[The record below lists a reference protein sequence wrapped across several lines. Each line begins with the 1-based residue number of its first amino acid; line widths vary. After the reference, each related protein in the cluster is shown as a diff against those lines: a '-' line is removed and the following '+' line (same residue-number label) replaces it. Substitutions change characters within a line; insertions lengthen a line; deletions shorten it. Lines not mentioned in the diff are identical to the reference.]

1 MKKFWIAMYV
11 FWMTFAGISAVAAC
25 TPAGTAG
32 DDTVACTGIIASY
45 QYLYGGSDTVTLD
58 HVSANT
64 NGNVY
69 WLDEAIGGNPLTDG
83 NDTLIAHDSSFFWVL
98 GFGGNDRFEV
108 YDSNFSNLYGDTNP
122 GHGTSQRGNDT
133 IRVERSTSNGYVLGG
148 NDNDIIMISH
158 STVSNVAGG
167 YSDIYAGT
175 DYSPFDGNDTIVL
188 NDVNFT
194 APLYWDPLSIEG
206 IVMGGRGNDS
216 ITFRDGGEAYYVYG
230 GHGSDIITVYDGE
243 HFNPC
248 PSSSQDTARCGIYG
262 DVSYASE
269 QNVSAIPVR
278 HGDDAIRLY
287 DADLRQGY
295 VQGGDGSDVLSV
307 YTPVLLEGSTLDG
320 GDDRSAADTFIDRVQ
335 FEHWMGDL
343 NGSQFH
349 NWEQIR
355 LHDASMITWLDGN
368 MSTGINGGIDVS
380 SGLPY
385 GLIIDDDSQLNVYHD
400 FMIDGNLYNAAVV
413 NLQDGNA
420 SGTVLRVKGD
430 YTASSGEI
438 YLDTVLN
445 NAAPSLSDRLVVEGS
460 SSGTSVLIIANNGGN
475 GGQTPTGDDNGIL
488 VVEIHGDS
496 NGTFVLNA
504 PLQTADY
511 WYRLLKGSNGNWYL
525 QSEIKRYTL
534 SLTKVLSV
542 NADEDASG
550 DITLGDTLSY
560 TIAATNTGNT
570 TLHQVLV
577 SDPLTTPGSHT
588 CATLAPQEHCVL
600 EGNYSVTAAN
610 IDAGQIENTATV
622 QSDMTEVIE
631 TKNTATTGT
640 YARPTAVHDQNINIT
655 SYNPAGIDILA
666 NDLWDKAHCDLGKLT
681 LTQPER
687 GRVTLDDRGTPNDLS
702 DDRVIYTPEADT
714 NDVMD
719 SFTYTITDCV
729 GQTDSARVTLDI
741 ACASTQT
748 SDSGDALTDMSIVFF
763 AMILSILGFYFVR
776 REARYAN

>member
-1 MKKFWIAMYV
+1 MKKFWITMYI
-11 FWMTFAGISAVAAC
+11 FWVALGGMSAFAAC

-32 DDTVACTGIIASY
+32 DDTVACTGTITSF
-45 QYLYGGSDTVTLD
+45 QMLYGGSDTVTLD

-64 NGNVY
+64 GGNVY
-69 WLDEAIGGNPLTDG
+69 WLDESPGGNPATDG
-83 NDTLIAHDSSFFWVL
+83 NDTFIARDSSFFWVF
-98 GFGGNDRFEV
+98 GFRGDDSFEV

-122 GHGTSQRGNDT
+122 GHGTSQRGSDT
-133 IRVERSTSNGYVLGG
+133 IHIERSTSNGYILGG
-148 NDNDIIMISH
+148 NNNDIITIAH

-230 GHGSDIITVYDGE
+230 GHGSDIITIYDGE

-248 PSSSQDTARCGIYG
+248 PSSSQDSARCGIYG
-262 DVSYASE
+262 DVDYASE
-269 QNVSAIPVR
+269 QNVSAIPLR
-278 HGDDAIRLY
+278 HGDDTIMLY
-287 DADLRQGY
+287 DADLQQGY
-295 VQGGDGSDVLSV
+295 VQGGDGSDTLSIH
-307 YTPVLLEGSTLDG
+307 TPVLLVGSTLDG
-320 GDDRSAADTFIDRVQ
+320 GDDRSAVDTFIDRVQ
-335 FEHWMGDL
+335 FEHWTGDL
-343 NGSQFH
+343 NGSQFY

-355 LHDASMITWLDGN
+355 LHDASIITWMDGN
-368 MSTGINGGIDVS
+368 ISTGTDGGIDVS

-385 GLIIDDDSQLNVYHD
+385 GLIVDDDSQLNFHHD
-400 FMIDGNLYNAAVV
+400 FIIEGNLHNAAIV
-413 NLQDGNA
+413 NLQDGNV

-445 NAAPSLSDRLVVEGS
+445 NAAPSMSDTLVVEGS
-460 SSGTSVLIIANNGGN
+460 SSGTSVLTIFNNGGN
-475 GGQTPTGDDNGIL
+475 GGQTPTGDNSGIL
-488 VVEIHGDS
+488 VVEVNGDS
-496 NGTFVLNA
+496 NGIFTLSA

-511 WYRLLKGSNGNWYL
+511 WYHLFKGSNGNWYL
-525 QSEIKRYTL
+525 QSEIKTYTL
-534 SLTKVLSV
+534 ALTKVLSA

-550 DITLGDTLSY
+550 DITLGDTLTY
-560 TIAATNTGNT
+560 TVTATNTGNT
-570 TLHQVLV
+570 TLHHVLV
-577 SDPLTTPGSHT
+577 SDPLTIPSSHI
-588 CATLAPQEHCVL
+588 CVTLAPQEACLL
-600 EGNYSVTAAN
+600 EGNYVVTAAN
-610 IDAGQIENTATV
+610 IDAGEIENTATV

-631 TKNTATTGT
+631 TKNTTTTGT

-666 NDLWDKAHCDLGKLT
+666 NDLWDKAYCDLGKLT
-681 LTQPER
+681 LTQSER

-714 NDVMD
+714 NNVTD

-748 SDSGDALTDMSIVFF
+748 SDNGDTLTGVSIVFF
-763 AMILSILGFYFVR
+763 AMMLSIFGFYFMR
-776 REARYAN
+776 KETSYAN